1 MNNNN
6 KNNHKQMAAIGKIRS
21 WGPILVTVIGLALF
35 AFIAEELFRSCDSIK
50 NQQRQQVG
58 EVLGKKIDVQEFQN
72 LVDEYTDV
80 IKMSQGRDN
89 LTDQELNQVKD
100 MVWNQFVQNTVIENE
115 AKKLG
120 LTVTDQEM
128 QNMLQQGTN
137 PMLLQTPFVNQQT
150 RRFDANALKQFLAEY
165 DNAKKT
171 NPQLAEQYKT
181 LYNYWTFMEKN
192 MRQQLLAQKYQS
204 LLGACLLS
212 NPVEAQQAYTEET
225 LESSVNLVSF
235 PYRKINDNKVQV
247 TDADIK
253 AKYEELKA
261 RFLQP
266 EESRDI
272 KFVDVQVLPS
282 ASDRAALDK
291 SVKEFRDQLVTADDP
306 TEIIRK
312 SASLVS
318 YLGVPQTRSA
328 FPRDI
333 ANQLDSIA
341 VGTTTAVVEN
351 KDDNTLNVV
360 KLYSKQQL
368 ADSIQFRVIQVAK
381 EDVTATRKTADSIY
395 NALQAGGD
403 FEAIAK
409 KYGQTGEKV
418 WMTSREYE
426 NAPSMDT
433 DTRKYINTL
442 NTAAL
447 NATNNIAMAN
457 GNVILQVTN
466 RTAMNTKYV
475 AAVIKKTIDFS
486 KDTYNT
492 AYNKFSQFVS
502 ESQTFEALEK
512 NAAKYGYKVQ
522 ERQGVRNTEHY
533 VAGITSTRDALKWI
547 FEAKQGNISPLYEC
561 GNNDHLLVL
570 ALNNINPKGYL
581 NYEKNEEL
589 KSYLKSEVLKDKK
602 AELILADV
610 KGVKSIADARKK
622 AGNMVRVDQ
631 ITFSAPVFVQETGAS
646 EPALSG
652 AVAGTK
658 KGAFCPRPIKGN
670 AGIYFLQVLDQ
681 TRRAGSKFDAKK
693 YEQQAQQKVMQ
704 RAGNF
709 MQELMMKAN
718 VTDNRYLFF

>member
-1 MNNNN
+1 
-6 KNNHKQMAAIGKIRS
+6 MAAIGKIRS
-21 WGPILVTVIGLALF
+21 WGPVLVTVIGLALF

-235 PYRKINDNKVQV
+235 PYSRINDNKVQV

-333 ANQLDSIA
+333 ALQLDSVA
-341 VGTTTAVVEN
+341 VGSTTAPIEN

-426 NAPSMDT
+426 NAPSMDA

-522 ERQGVRNTEHY
+522 ERQGIRNTEHY
-533 VAGITSTRDALKWI
+533 VAGISSTRDALKWI

-570 ALNNINPKGYL
+570 ALNNINAKGYL

-589 KSYLKSEVLKDKK
+589 KSYLKAEVLKDKK
-602 AELILADV
+602 AEQILAEV

-622 AGNMVRVDQ
+622 AGNLVRVDQ
-631 ITFSAPVFVQETGAS
+631 ITFSAPVFVQETGSS

-681 TRRAGSKFDAKK
+681 TRRDGSKYDAKQ